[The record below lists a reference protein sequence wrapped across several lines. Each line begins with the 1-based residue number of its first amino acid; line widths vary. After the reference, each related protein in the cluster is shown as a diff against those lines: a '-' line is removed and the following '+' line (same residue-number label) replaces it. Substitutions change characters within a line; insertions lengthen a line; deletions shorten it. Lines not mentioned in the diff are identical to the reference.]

1 MRLRNKKWAKPL
13 IAAHPEMISIKPN
26 GQQGTWQR
34 HFATAQ
40 PLYLEVGS
48 GKGQFIVNM
57 AQKYPERNFIAL
69 EIQEVAVAYI
79 LRKQVALQLPNL
91 HLILGDGADLT
102 EYFAG
107 AEVSGVYLNFSDP
120 WPKKRNTKRRLTYQH
135 FLSQYERIMAPAG
148 KLQFKTDNQG
158 LFEYSLV
165 SMNNYGMQ
173 FDLVSLDLHSDPVA
187 NADNVETEYEQ
198 RFSADGGRIYELIA
212 HYPGADKVN
221 E

>member
-13 IAAHPEMISIKPN
+13 IDAHPDMISIHPN
-26 GQQGTWQR
+26 GQQGTWQQ
-34 HFATAQ
+34 HFAATQ
-40 PLYLEVGS
+40 PLFLEVGS

-79 LRKQVALQLPNL
+79 LRKQVELQLPNL

-107 AEVSGVYLNFSDP
+107 AEVDGVYLNFSDP
-120 WPKKRNTKRRLTYQH
+120 WPKKRNAKRRLTYKH
-135 FLSQYERIMAPAG
+135 FLEQYRRIMVPNG
-148 KLQFKTDNQG
+148 ELQFKTDNQG

-165 SMNNYGMQ
+165 SMNNFGMY
-173 FDLVSLDLHSDPVA
+173 FDLVSLDLHNDSVA

-198 RFSADGGRIYELIA
+198 RFSADGGRIYKLIA
-212 HYPGADKVN
+212 RYDDENTIKD
-221 E
+221 